1 MRPSLPLYIGHLHM
15 AQNDNNNLKRP
26 TTIKTTQYLIT
37 IDIVLLF
44 LKKSNDKTQQQQ
56 FKVGQVTMSS
66 LHDTRSISAVNPAA
80 IQLSTL
86 MVMNRA
92 IWTWRKNC
100 MPILNSR
107 INELYTIQL
116 SIYYYKYCCYSWI
129 VSGY

>member
-66 LHDTRSISAVNPAA
+66 LHDTRSIGAVNPAA
-80 IQLSTL
+80 IEYPNDDEQSYMDMEKVLY
-86 MVMNRA
+86 A
-92 IWTWRKNC
+92 
-100 MPILNSR
+100 NS
-107 INELYTIQL
+107 QQQD
-116 SIYYYKYCCYSWI
+116 
-129 VSGY
+129 